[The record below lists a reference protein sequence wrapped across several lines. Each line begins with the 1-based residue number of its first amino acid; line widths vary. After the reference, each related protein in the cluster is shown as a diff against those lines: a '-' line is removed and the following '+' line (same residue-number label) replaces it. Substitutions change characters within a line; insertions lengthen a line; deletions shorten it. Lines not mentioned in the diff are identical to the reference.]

1 MSASGARVRAGIRLR
16 IDRTLGSCTRRARS
30 SLFFFFGR
38 YRYGEVGCPSR
49 SADLLVA
56 ALHQSVAR
64 AGAGQI
70 ILYSGIRTDAN
81 KGTLAMAA
89 TAFHSWGTRCR
100 GACVL
105 ADKRALRP
113 TLLSARPTVRLR
125 APFYS
130 LHSERPL
137 VSRNGDMPIA
147 PANRP
152 RWQRK

>member
-1 MSASGARVRAGIRLR
+1 GGSASLERVPAGEV
-16 IDRTLGSCTRRARS
+16 GSASNFRFRRSAYRPDFGNCTSRARS

-56 ALHQSVAR
+56 ALHQSVAP

-70 ILYSGIRTDAN
+70 ILCSGIRTDAN

-89 TAFHSWGTRCR
+89 TAFRSWETRCP

-105 ADKRALRP
+105 ADKRAL
-113 TLLSARPTVRLR
+113 
-125 APFYS
+125 
-130 LHSERPL
+130 
-137 VSRNGDMPIA
+137 
-147 PANRP
+147 
-152 RWQRK
+152 